1 MRSRFA
7 CNYMQQHATGLHAGV
22 RALGAS
28 HAGLARHLF
37 LHPFNQYAE
46 RSKPNNMHFETPRVQ
61 LQPSAHQPNRQF
73 KTEPEPEPNPNRSN
87 CRSIWVFGFGFG
99 SYTCYISGYGFG
111 FDSELLKPE

>member
-1 MRSRFA
+1 MCSRFA

-28 HAGLARHLF
+28 PAGLARHLF

-61 LQPSAHQPNRQF
+61 LQPSAHQPNRQIVL
-73 KTEPEPEPNPNRSN
+73 E
-87 CRSIWVFGFGFG
+87 IG
-99 SYTCYISGYGFG
+99 S
-111 FDSELLKPE
+111 

>member
-1 MRSRFA
+1 MRSRFV

-28 HAGLARHLF
+28 PAGLARHLF

-61 LQPSAHQPNRQF
+61 LQPSAHQPNRQSVIIMIHKSSLYSHLVLSF
-73 KTEPEPEPNPNRSN
+73 
-87 CRSIWVFGFGFG
+87 
-99 SYTCYISGYGFG
+99 
-111 FDSELLKPE
+111 

>member
-61 LQPSAHQPNRQF
+61 LQPSAHQPNRQIM
-73 KTEPEPEPNPNRSN
+73 NVS
-87 CRSIWVFGFGFG
+87 
-99 SYTCYISGYGFG
+99 
-111 FDSELLKPE
+111 DSRNLLIQFVIYLFLGQREYNTGHGKFLLI

>member
-7 CNYMQQHATGLHAGV
+7 CNYMQQHATELHAGV

-28 HAGLARHLF
+28 PTGLARHLF

-61 LQPSAHQPNRQF
+61 LQPSAHQPNRQIVLM
-73 KTEPEPEPNPNRSN
+73 TSALNL
-87 CRSIWVFGFGFG
+87 
-99 SYTCYISGYGFG
+99 YGEG
-111 FDSELLKPE
+111 GVDNNGRQTGACLNQ